1 MLRFRFRSFINGNW
15 HTAYRRDQIR
25 KLRKIGA
32 YTRTTMRGF
41 LRKRTGPSEPHR
53 PPHVHSN
60 KLKGAIR
67 FAVDEMAMSSV
78 TGPMIGESR
87 VAQIINEGGPTRITS
102 GPRQGQRY
110 VAVDR
115 NFTGPTRAK
124 MQPDIARI
132 ISE

>member
-1 MLRFRFRSFINGNW
+1 MFQFRVNTFINGNW

-32 YTRTTMRGF
+32 YTRTAMRGL
-41 LRKRTGPSEPHR
+41 LRKRKGPSQPHS

-60 KLKGAIR
+60 KLKGAVR
-67 FAVDEMAMSSV
+67 FAVDETAMSV
-78 TGPMIGESR
+78 LTGPMIGESR
-87 VAQIINEGGPTRITS
+87 VAQIINEGGPTQITS
-102 GPRQGQRY
+102 GRNTGKRY

-115 NFTGPTRAK
+115 NFTGPTQAK